1 MCQKSN
7 RLPTWPQLEH
17 AIKRNFG
24 GLKTKKLDPFKE
36 FEQLIHIN
44 RNPDLS
50 DVPAEVST
58 FSLCI
63 LLLKWVLFLV
73 AVCCEP

>member
-24 GLKTKKLDPFKE
+24 GLETKELDPFNE
-36 FEQLIHIN
+36 FQQLIHIN

-50 DVPAEVST
+50 DVPPEVDT
-58 FSLCI
+58 C
-63 LLLKWVLFLV
+63 LLVV
-73 AVCCEP
+73 